1 MMQLMQDPAN
11 QIETIHV
18 PTRLVQQY
26 ITSWQ
31 GDKKK
36 NSIIFFQEYAR
47 PSIFLLKAKFRV

>member
-31 GDKKK
+31 GDKEKK
-36 NSIIFFQEYAR
+36 KQYHLFS
-47 PSIFLLKAKFRV
+47 RVC